1 MTSKVTSGT
10 SRVQACGPTIVGM
23 TTYST
28 SYADRAPRALARRL
42 LHTRLGRFLTAYLEM
57 TLAML
62 VGMAV
67 LGVVWDAAW
76 PGLTGRPDA
85 MALTMAFDMTVGMAA
100 WMWVRRHAP
109 GHIAEM
115 SAVMVLPF
123 LVLLVPYW
131 LGVLPGDLLLTWG
144 HVAMFAL
151 MAAYLAWRPH
161 TPGATT
167 PRSGAGVSPS
177 PGSRTGRLSAVL
189 LVTGAALDVVGG
201 ILHPHDEPPNS
212 HEAVFA
218 EYAHSA
224 DWVWVHDL
232 QFLSAAVVVAGL
244 LTLGRALQRVG
255 VPGSLVRV
263 GDAAAAAT
271 VALIAVNMAVDGVAL
286 KRAVDAWA
294 GADPADR
301 ASRFAAA
308 EAVRWLEWGV
318 NSFFAILLGITL
330 LTVAAGLLRQAHL
343 GTRIRLAAVTGA
355 LAGVLLVVNGLT
367 VGAHGFEP
375 STLPLVASGLYVVTA
390 LGIPVRDR
398 AVGQAPEHRPSAR
411 QPGSVV

>member
-1 MTSKVTSGT
+1 
-10 SRVQACGPTIVGM
+10 M

-28 SYADRAPRALARRL
+28 PYADRAPRALARRL

-57 TLAML
+57 TLAMV
-62 VGMAV
+62 VGMGV

-76 PGLTGRPDA
+76 PGLTGRPDV

-109 GHIAEM
+109 RHIAEM

-131 LGVLPGDLLLTWG
+131 LGVLSGDLLLTWG

-161 TPGATT
+161 TPGT
-167 PRSGAGVSPS
+167 PASPS
-177 PGSRTGRLSAVL
+177 RDGVPPGPRTAHLSAVL
-189 LVTGAALDVVGG
+189 LVVGAAMAVVGG
-201 ILHPHDEPPNS
+201 ILHPHDELPNS

-244 LTLGRALQRVG
+244 LTVGRALQRVG
-255 VPGSLVRV
+255 VPRTLVRV

-294 GADPADR
+294 AADPADR
-301 ASRFAAA
+301 ASRLAAA

-343 GTRIRLAAVTGA
+343 GAHLGTRVRLAGVTGA
-355 LAGVLLVVNGLT
+355 LAGVLMVLNGLA

-375 STLPLVASGLYVVTA
+375 TALPLMASGLYVVMA
-390 LGIPVRDR
+390 LGIPALDR
-398 AVGQAPEHRPSAR
+398 AIGQAPEHRPSAGL
-411 QPGSVV
+411 PVSVI

>member
-10 SRVQACGPTIVGM
+10 SGSGPAGPTIVGM

-28 SYADRAPRALARRL
+28 PYADRTPRALARKL

-57 TLAML
+57 TLAMV
-62 VGMAV
+62 VGMGV
-67 LGVVWDAAW
+67 FGVVWDAAW
-76 PGLTGRPDA
+76 PGLTARPDV

-100 WMWVRRHAP
+100 WMWVRGHAP
-109 GHIAEM
+109 RHIAEM

-123 LVLLVPYW
+123 LVLLVPYR
-131 LGVLPGDLLLTWG
+131 LGVLPGELLLTWG

-161 TPGATT
+161 LSGTPA
-167 PRSGAGVSPS
+167 PRSGDGVP
-177 PGSRTGRLSAVL
+177 PGPRTARLSAVL
-189 LVTGAALDVVGG
+189 LVVGAALAVVGS
-201 ILHPHDEPPNS
+201 ILHPHDESPNS

-244 LTLGRALQRVG
+244 LTLGRTLQRVG
-255 VPGSLVRV
+255 VPRTLVRV

-271 VALIAVNMAVDGVAL
+271 LALIAVNMAVDGVAL
-286 KRAVDAWA
+286 KHAVDAWA
-294 GADPADR
+294 GADPGDR

-318 NSFFAILLGITL
+318 NSFFTILLGVTL
-330 LTVAAGLLRQAHL
+330 LTVAAGLLSRAHL
-343 GTRIRLAAVTGA
+343 GTQVR
-355 LAGVLLVVNGLT
+355 LAGVTGVLAGILLVVNGLT
-367 VGAHGFEP
+367 VGAHGFEATALSP
-375 STLPLVASGLYVVTA
+375 IASGLYVVMA
-390 LGIPVRDR
+390 LGVPALDR
-398 AVGQAPEHRPSAR
+398 AVNRSTAFPDGSRIAR
-411 QPGSVV
+411 VSR